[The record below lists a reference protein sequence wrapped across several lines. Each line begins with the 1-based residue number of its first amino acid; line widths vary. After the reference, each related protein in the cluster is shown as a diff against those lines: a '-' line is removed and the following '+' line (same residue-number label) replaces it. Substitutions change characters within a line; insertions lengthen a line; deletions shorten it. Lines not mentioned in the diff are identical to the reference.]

1 MRRETYHPDVAC
13 PLDGVR
19 ILDLSRLV
27 AGNVLTHVLADLGAD
42 VIKIEPPEGD
52 ALRAWKENGIPV
64 QWKVYARNKRS
75 IVLDLKAEAD
85 RQTFMELVGSAQALI
100 ENFRPGVLD
109 RLGFPAKKLHELQPG
124 LVIARI
130 SGWGQSGP
138 YRNRPGFGTLVEA
151 ASGLAHKTG
160 FADSPPLLPNLG
172 LADSVAGL
180 YGAVAVLTA
189 IRRAEVY
196 KEPGQEIDVSLLEP
210 MISILGADAAVHRA
224 TGKAPTRT
232 GNRTT
237 LSAPRNIYLTSDQ
250 QYVAM
255 SASTQPMA
263 ERLFAAIGRP
273 DLIDDP
279 RFRTNADRVGNIE
292 ALDDI
297 IGAFIASKTLAQN
310 LEFFDAA
317 EVTVGPIYDVVQ
329 MMNDPH
335 VIERGSTVEFED
347 ADLGLLPMHPVVPRL
362 SRTPGAVRRPAPKL
376 NEHAIEISSEL
387 RARAA
392 RACPS

>member
-1 MRRETYHPDVAC
+1 MRRETYRLDAAC

-85 RQTFMELVGSAQALI
+85 RQTFAELVGTAQALI

-109 RLGFPAKKLHELQPG
+109 RLGFPPKKLHELQPS

-138 YRNRPGFGTLVEA
+138 YRSRPGFGTLVEA
-151 ASGLAHKTG
+151 ASGFAHKTG
-160 FADSPPLLPNLG
+160 FPGSPPLLPNLG

-237 LSAPRNIYLTSDQ
+237 LSAPRNIYLTGDQ

-279 RFRTNADRVGNIE
+279 RFRTNADRVRNIE
-292 ALDDI
+292 VLDEI

-310 LEFFDAA
+310 LAFFDAA

-329 MMNDPH
+329 MMNDRH
-335 VIERGSTVEFED
+335 VVERGSTVEFED

-376 NEHAIEISSEL
+376 NEHAAEITREL
-387 RARAA
+387 RARVA
-392 RACPS
+392 RTPSS